1 MRNYIDSNNL
11 LRLAE
16 AGDFE
21 ALECLELA
29 DRRSATRAKAAA
41 RSKALKAARE
51 WDKGLQ
57 EELRIAFDAFEREK
71 EGC

>member
-1 MRNYIDSNNL
+1 MKNYIDSNNL
-11 LRLAE
+11 RLLAE

-21 ALECLELA
+21 ALECLTLA

-41 RSKALKAARE
+41 RSKALKAARKRE
-51 WDKGLQ
+51 KEFE
-57 EELRIAFDAFEREK
+57 EELRIAFDAFEREQ

>member
-1 MRNYIDSNNL
+1 MRNYIDSSNL
-11 LRLAE
+11 LMLAE

-21 ALECLELA
+21 ALECLSLA

-41 RSKALKAARE
+41 RGKALKAARKWE
-51 WDKGLQ
+51 KEVDN
-57 EELRIAFDAFEREK
+57 ELRIAFDAFEREK

>member
-1 MRNYIDSNNL
+1 MKNYIDSSNL
-11 LRLAE
+11 LMLAS

-21 ALECLELA
+21 TLECLALA

-41 RSKALKAARE
+41 RSKALKAARKAE
-51 WDKGLQ
+51 KEFE
-57 EELRIAFDAFEREK
+57 EELRIAFDAFEREQ

>member
-1 MRNYIDSNNL
+1 MKHYIDSNNL
-11 LRLAE
+11 RALAE
-16 AGDFE
+16 AGEFE

>member
-1 MRNYIDSNNL
+1 MRNYIDSSNL
-11 LRLAE
+11 RALAS
-16 AGDFE
+16 AGDYE
-21 ALECLELA
+21 TLECLSLA

-51 WDKGLQ
+51 WEKGVQ
-57 EELRIAFDAFEREK
+57 QELRIAFDAFERDQ

>member
-1 MRNYIDSNNL
+1 MRNYIDSSNL

-16 AGDFE
+16 AGEFE

-41 RSKALKAARE
+41 RGKALKAARMSE
-51 WDKGLQ
+51 KGAQ
-57 EELRIAFDAFEREK
+57 AELRIAFDTFEREQ

>member
-1 MRNYIDSNNL
+1 MRNYIDDNNL
-11 LRLAE
+11 LAMAT

-21 ALECLELA
+21 TLECLTLA

-41 RSKALKAARE
+41 RSKALKAARKRE
-51 WDKGLQ
+51 REFE
-57 EELRIAFDAFEREK
+57 EELRIAFDAFEREQ

>member
-1 MRNYIDSNNL
+1 MRNYIDSSNL
-11 LRLAE
+11 LMLAE

-21 ALECLELA
+21 ALECLTLA

-41 RSKALKAARE
+41 RSKALKRAE
-51 WDKGLQ
+51 KEL
-57 EELRIAFDAFEREK
+57 EKELRIAPPPFDHEW